1 MYPCVDIGLR
11 LYYGWGCGSNPV
23 GMGTVRDVSM
33 QLSGDRGICGYGYIH
48 GYPRKI
54 CGYGNGMDARFHTL
68 RKPADHTHTHTRVC
82 TVKLGRTSMTDTP
95 APVIGNPPGLDTPT
109 EITMADLPG

>member
-1 MYPCVDIGLR
+1 
-11 LYYGWGCGSNPV
+11 
-23 GMGTVRDVSM
+23 MGTVRDVSM
-33 QLSGDRGICGYGYIH
+33 QLSGYGYIH

-82 TVKLGRTSMTDTP
+82 TVKHGQTSMTDTP

-109 EITMADLPG
+109 EITMADLPSAPLPSRVRVR